1 VLNFNAKVLNFKAL
15 VLNFKAL
22 VLSFKVLVLNFNE
35 PTLNKKYLK
44 MVGVDR
50 IILVDFLAEERDWI
64 SDE

>member
-1 VLNFNAKVLNFKAL
+1 M
-15 VLNFKAL
+15 
-22 VLSFKVLVLNFNE
+22 VLVLDFNE
-35 PTLNKKYLK
+35 PTQNKKYLK